1 MEIRFDEMDTAISVM
16 KEVAAW
22 GREQGYRV
30 WPEEWL
36 TPEEL
41 LSSVV
46 RPENFCIGLVDGEI
60 ACAFILGSAVAAGVL
75 LGFLA

>member
-1 MEIRFDEMDTAISVM
+1 MGKVEIRFDEMDTAISVM

-36 TPEEL
+36 TPE
-41 LSSVV
+41 
-46 RPENFCIGLVDGEI
+46 
-60 ACAFILGSAVAAGVL
+60 
-75 LGFLA
+75 